1 MGISGR
7 SWSLAFVVV
16 SLFFQTCNANTKDD
30 SPKCTSSCGNIHN
43 ISYPFRLKHDLK
55 HCSSR
60 FTLLCEN
67 NITILDQSAFGRF
80 YVQAINYENQTIR
93 VVDPGLFQ
101 NNNCSSIPQNRSPF
115 LSGRAMYSYDLFS
128 TPIFFLRCNNPVNSS
143 MYVDTASCINTSA
156 GTASSL
162 ASPDSPPNTY
172 GYVKVGNMDLG
183 DLNEGCSTEWMAS
196 AMLNS
201 FNLYNSSYKYIHNA
215 LVYGFEL
222 HYTISEACEQWST
235 NAKCF
240 PRSIKGFFQ
249 LVWELIRKFFAPG
262 YTIYVGYKWLPSN
275 STDVRWALL
284 FNVGLLFLA
293 KFILGTPFVTLL
305 LIKKWRTRHLSSYRT
320 IEDFL
325 HNGSNFVPIRYS
337 FSEIKKMS
345 NNFKNKLGE
354 GGYGS
359 VFKGVLRSSRFG
371 AIKMMANSKSNGQD
385 FVSEVATIGRIHHVN
400 VVQLI
405 GYCVEGSKR
414 ALVYDF
420 MSNGSLD
427 KYIFS
432 NAETIPL
439 SVKKMYEISLGV
451 AQGIEYLH
459 QGCEMQILHFDIKPH
474 NILLDE
480 NFIPKVS
487 DFGLAK
493 LYSTDDSIVTLT
505 AARGTMGYIAP
516 ELFYKNIGGVS
527 YKADVYSFGMLLME
541 MASKR
546 KNFKE
551 LAGHESQT
559 YFPSW
564 VYDQYEKGRDLEMG
578 DATDE
583 EKKIIKR
590 MVVTALWCIQ
600 MNPSHRPS
608 MRKVR
613 EMLEGDVELLQM
625 PPNPF
630 TCSEE
635 IPLADVQNNIDPTCS
650 NTQLTC
656 TLSAR

>member
-1 MGISGR
+1 
-7 SWSLAFVVV
+7 
-16 SLFFQTCNANTKDD
+16 
-30 SPKCTSSCGNIHN
+30 
-43 ISYPFRLKHDLK
+43 
-55 HCSSR
+55 
-60 FTLLCEN
+60 
-67 NITILDQSAFGRF
+67 
-80 YVQAINYENQTIR
+80 
-93 VVDPGLFQ
+93 
-101 NNNCSSIPQNRSPF
+101 
-115 LSGRAMYSYDLFS
+115 
-128 TPIFFLRCNNPVNSS
+128 
-143 MYVDTASCINTSA
+143 
-156 GTASSL
+156 
-162 ASPDSPPNTY
+162 
-172 GYVKVGNMDLG
+172 
-183 DLNEGCSTEWMAS
+183 
-196 AMLNS
+196 
-201 FNLYNSSYKYIHNA
+201 
-215 LVYGFEL
+215 
-222 HYTISEACEQWST
+222 
-235 NAKCF
+235 
-240 PRSIKGFFQ
+240 
-249 LVWELIRKFFAPG
+249 
-262 YTIYVGYKWLPSN
+262 
-275 STDVRWALL
+275 
-284 FNVGLLFLA
+284 
-293 KFILGTPFVTLL
+293 
-305 LIKKWRTRHLSSYRT
+305 
-320 IEDFL
+320 
-325 HNGSNFVPIRYS
+325 
-337 FSEIKKMS
+337 
-345 NNFKNKLGE
+345 
-354 GGYGS
+354 
-359 VFKGVLRSSRFG
+359 
-371 AIKMMANSKSNGQD
+371 
-385 FVSEVATIGRIHHVN
+385 
-400 VVQLI
+400 
-405 GYCVEGSKR
+405 
-414 ALVYDF
+414 
-420 MSNGSLD
+420 
-427 KYIFS
+427 
-432 NAETIPL
+432 
-439 SVKKMYEISLGV
+439 MYEISLGV